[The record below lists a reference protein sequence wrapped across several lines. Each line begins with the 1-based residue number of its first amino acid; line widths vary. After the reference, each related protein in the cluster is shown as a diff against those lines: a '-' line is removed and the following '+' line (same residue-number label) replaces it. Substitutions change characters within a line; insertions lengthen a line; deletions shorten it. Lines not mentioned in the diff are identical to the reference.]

1 MRLLVTGANGMLGH
15 RVVGVARERGHDV
28 RGTDLPELDLT
39 DADAVQ
45 RFADDFAPDAVI
57 NCAAY
62 TAVDQAEAE
71 EELATRINGDAA
83 GNLAR
88 SAPYVVHVS
97 TDYVFGAGGERDTP
111 YVESDEPRP
120 LGAYA
125 RSKVAG
131 EQQVLGAGPQHAVV
145 RTAWL
150 YGEGGKNFV
159 DTMVRLGVERD
170 EVRVVFDQIGSPS
183 YTGHVAPAL
192 LDIAERGGAGVF
204 HAANSGMCSWFELAV
219 EAMRVAGLSCR
230 VVAIPTEE
238 FPTPTERPKFSA
250 LASEREDGVV
260 RPPWQEGVAS
270 HVTRG
275 VPA

>member
-1 MRLLVTGANGMLGH
+1 MRVLVTGANGMLGR
-15 RVVGVARERGHDV
+15 RVVEVARERGHEV

-45 RFADDFAPDAVI
+45 RFVDDVRPDAVV
-57 NCAAY
+57 NCAAF
-62 TAVDQAEAE
+62 TAVDDAEAQ

-88 SAPYVVHVS
+88 SAPYLVHVS
-97 TDYVFGAGGERDTP
+97 TDYVFGAGGARETP

-131 EQQVLGAGPQHAVV
+131 ERQVLEAGDHHAVA

-150 YGEGGKNFV
+150 HGPDGKSFV
-159 DTMVRLGVERD
+159 STMVRLGGERD
-170 EVRVVFDQIGSPS
+170 EVKVVADQIGSPS
-183 YTGHVAPAL
+183 FTGHVAPAL
-192 LDIAERGGAGVF
+192 LDIAERRGAGVF
-204 HAANSGMCSWFELAV
+204 HAANAGMCSWFELAV
-219 EAMRVAGLSCR
+219 EAMRVARLDCR
-230 VVAIPTEE
+230 VVAIPTEA

-250 LASEREDGVV
+250 LASERDDGVTL
-260 RPPWQEGVAS
+260 PPWQDGVKG
-270 HVTRG
+270 HLT
-275 VPA
+275 P

>member
-1 MRLLVTGANGMLGH
+1 MRVLVTGANGMLGR
-15 RVVGVARERGHDV
+15 RVVEVACERGHEV

-39 DADAVQ
+39 DADAVDA
-45 RFADDFAPDAVI
+45 FVDAAAPDAVV

-62 TAVDQAEAE
+62 TAVDQAEDE

-88 SAPYVVHVS
+88 SAPYLVHVS
-97 TDYVFGAGGERDTP
+97 TDYVFGAGGARDTP
-111 YVESDEPRP
+111 YVESDEPNP

-131 EQQVLGAGPQHAVV
+131 ERQVLDAGGKHAVA

-150 YGEGGKNFV
+150 YGSGGKNFV
-159 DTMVRLGVERD
+159 DTMLRLGDERD
-170 EVRVVFDQIGSPS
+170 EVKVVFDQVGSPS
-183 YTGHVAPAL
+183 WTGHVAPAL
-192 LDIAERGGAGVF
+192 LDIAEKRGSGVF

-219 EAMRVAGLSCR
+219 EAMGAAGLDCR

-250 LASEREDGVV
+250 LATERDDGVHLPDW
-260 RPPWQEGVAS
+260 REGVKGHLNS
-270 HVTRG
+270 
-275 VPA
+275 